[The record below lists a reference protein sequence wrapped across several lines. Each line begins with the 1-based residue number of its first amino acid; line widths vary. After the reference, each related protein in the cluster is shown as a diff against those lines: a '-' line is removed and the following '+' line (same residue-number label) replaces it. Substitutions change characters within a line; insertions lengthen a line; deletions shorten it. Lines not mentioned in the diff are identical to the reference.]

1 MNTHLDPPIIKLVD
15 VYKNFGYRSILKGV
29 SFELFKGTQTLL
41 LGKNG
46 SGKTTLLKILS
57 GLVNS
62 SKGQVLLNGT
72 PTEKCPNQLR
82 KLIGLIS
89 HSNHFYNELSAVEN
103 LRFYSRLR
111 AVKNLKYKINSA
123 LEETGLLKVSSVPVK
138 TYSSGMLK
146 RLNIAKLMV
155 YKPDILLL
163 DEPYT
168 GLDYDSCEFFNRFL
182 TGFKQKGGTILMISH
197 QIETCFEC
205 CDQILILKQGK
216 IKDQLKASDYSCDS
230 LVQKYKSL
238 TV

>member
-1 MNTHLDPPIIKLVD
+1 MNSKLILPILQLID
-15 VYKNFGYRSILKGV
+15 IHKNFGYRTILKGV
-29 SFELFKGTQTLL
+29 SFEMSTGTQTLL

-62 SKGQVLLNGT
+62 SKGQVLLNGI

>member
-57 GLVNS
+57 GLIHS
-62 SKGQVLLNGT
+62 PKGNVLLSGI

-82 KLIGLIS
+82 KSIGMIS
-89 HSNHFYNELSAVEN
+89 HSNHLYNELSAAEN
-103 LRFYSRLR
+103 LRFFSRLR
-111 AVKNLKYKINSA
+111 AVKNHKDKINKA
-123 LEETGLLKVSSVPVK
+123 LKETGLMRVSSIAVK

-155 YKPDILLL
+155 YEPEVLLL

-182 TGFKQKGGTILMISH
+182 TGFKQNGGTILMISH

-205 CDQILILKQGK
+205 CDQILVLKQGK
-216 IKDQLKASDYSCDS
+216 IKDQLKAKDYSCDS
-230 LVQKYKSL
+230 LLQKYKSL

>member
-1 MNTHLDPPIIKLVD
+1 MNSKLNSPILQLID
-15 VYKNFGYRSILKGV
+15 IHKNFGYRSILKGV
-29 SFELFKGTQTLL
+29 SFEMSAGTQTLL

-62 SKGQVLLNGT
+62 SKGKVLLNGT

-155 YKPDILLL
+155 YEPDILLL

>member
-1 MNTHLDPPIIKLVD
+1 LNSKLILPILQLID
-15 VYKNFGYRSILKGV
+15 IHKNFGYRTILKGV
-29 SFELFKGTQTLL
+29 SFEMSTGTQTLL

-62 SKGQVLLNGT
+62 SKGKVLLNGT

-89 HSNHFYNELSAVEN
+89 HSNHFYNELSAIEN

-111 AVKNLKYKINSA
+111 AVKNLKHKINSA